1 MRLLLINY
9 EYPPVGGGASN
20 ATWEISRAL
29 VKLGHEPVVL
39 TARYRHREP
48 DTANPGI
55 RVIEVP
61 AIRRRKDRCNVFEMA
76 SFVLSATWR
85 IRRILR
91 DERIEGMIAFFSMP
105 CGPIAWWGW
114 RGTKV
119 PYIVSLRGGDIPGKE
134 TGLAWFHRL
143 LRPLR
148 HAVFRQARAVVANSQ
163 ALKEASERADPFPV
177 SVIPNG
183 VDTDFWHPPEHRPS
197 PPPFRF
203 LFVGRLQWQKNV
215 PWLLEQFAALAKE
228 SDLPP
233 WELHM
238 VGDGPQRSALQ
249 TQIGQIGLSARA
261 HWHGW
266 TGRDELRALYHSS
279 HLLVN
284 AAKYEGTSNAL
295 LEALSCGV
303 PALVSDSAAARELT
317 ECLNVFPGDQ
327 PHGFLEVARE
337 FVSGHRGPAA
347 LLPASF
353 SWPAT
358 VTGLIGPLQINLA
371 GTAPAKPLHAANRP

>member
-85 IRRILR
+85 IRRLLR
-91 DERIEGMIAFFSMP
+91 EERIEGMIAFFSMP

-119 PYIVSLRGGDIPGKE
+119 PYIVSLRGGDVPGNE
-134 TGLAWFHRL
+134 PGLAWFHRL

-148 HAVFRQARAVVANSQ
+148 HAVFRHSRAVVANSQ
-163 ALKEASERADPFPV
+163 SLKEASERADPFPV
-177 SVIPNG
+177 LVIPNG
-183 VDTDFWHPPEHRPS
+183 VDTDFWHPPEHRPA

-203 LFVGRLQWQKNV
+203 LFVGRFQEQKNL
-215 PWLLEQFAALAKE
+215 PWLIRQLSELKR
-228 SDLPP
+228 LPHFP
-233 WELHM
+233 DWEIHF
-238 VGDGPQRSALQ
+238 VGDGPQF
-249 TQIGQIGLSARA
+249 GQIRTLCNTLGIASRA
-261 HWHGW
+261 QWHRW
-266 TGRDELRALYHSS
+266 LEHSELRQMYQQCHLLINPALY
-279 HLLVN
+279 
-284 AAKYEGTSNAL
+284 EGMSNVV
-295 LEALSCGV
+295 LEALACGMHV
-303 PALVSDSAAARELT
+303 AISRAAAGGEPVFSSQNVLT
-317 ECLNVFPGDQ
+317 FDLTDTRSVFARFIITPKLAVSLESDLTWERCASEYSTLMLQNGD
-327 PHGFLEVARE
+327 E
-337 FVSGHRGPAA
+337 
-347 LLPASF
+347 
-353 SWPAT
+353 T
-358 VTGLIGPLQINLA
+358 TGEGRSQHEAI
-371 GTAPAKPLHAANRP
+371 